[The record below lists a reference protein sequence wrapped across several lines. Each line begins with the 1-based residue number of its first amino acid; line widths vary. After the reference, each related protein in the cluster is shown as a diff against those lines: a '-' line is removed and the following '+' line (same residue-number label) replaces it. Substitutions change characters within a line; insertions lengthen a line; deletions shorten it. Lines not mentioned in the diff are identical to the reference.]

1 VQIAI
6 PAVVVFVV
14 AAVALVV
21 WFGMRL
27 SYAVVV
33 FLAGLFVATTSVGP
47 HIHNAVGSF
56 AHWLSTL

>member
-1 VQIAI
+1 MEISI
-6 PAVVVFVV
+6 PVVAVFLAAAVV
-14 AAVALVV
+14 LVW
-21 WFGMRL
+21 WFGLRL

-33 FLAGLFVATTSVGP
+33 FLAGVFVAETAAGP